1 MARGDVL
8 KLRYSWWLVLLMLSA
23 ALSAQAAERE
33 IRYFQADGRYAY
45 RTQLLQLILEKTL
58 AEGSYTLK
66 PLYTDVTQDRGLA
79 LLQSGRID
87 VVSLPATPERERLY
101 RAVPVDIMRG
111 MLGYRVLLIR
121 KERQA
126 EFSAITSLD
135 GLRKMRL
142 GFGSQWADFPIL
154 EHNGFTVVGNPHY
167 PNLFGMLDKGRFD
180 AFPRGLNEAWHEL
193 EEHSGEL
200 PDLTV
205 ESALLLYY
213 PYPVYF
219 FVQRDDI
226 ALANRLQRGLDR
238 AMADGSMRTL
248 FLQYHA
254 DIFKRAGLEHRR
266 LILLENPFL
275 PADFRTPDTSWWLP
289 SSLHR

>member
-1 MARGDVL
+1 M
-8 KLRYSWWLVLLMLSA
+8 KLWCAVLL
-23 ALSAQAAERE
+23 ALLWLPGQAAERE
-33 IRYFQADGRYAY
+33 IRYFQADSRYAY

-58 AEGSYTLK
+58 ADGGYTLK
-66 PLYTDVTQDRGLA
+66 PLYTDVTPDRGLL

-154 EHNGFTVVGNPHY
+154 EHNGLTVVGNPQY
-167 PNLFGMLDKGRFD
+167 ASLFGMLDKGRFD
-180 AFPRGLNEAWHEL
+180 AFPRGLNEAWREQ
-193 EEHSGEL
+193 EEHAAEL
-200 PDLTV
+200 PDLAV
-205 ESALLLYY
+205 ESSLLLYY

-226 ALANRLQRGLDR
+226 ALASRLQRGLER

-248 FLQYHA
+248 FLHYHA
-254 DIFKRAGLEHRR
+254 DLLKKAGLEQRR
-266 LILLENPFL
+266 LISLENPLL
-275 PADFRTPDTSWWLP
+275 PADFHAPDTSWWFP

>member
-1 MARGDVL
+1 MKRWCA
-8 KLRYSWWLVLLMLSA
+8 VLLALLWLPF
-23 ALSAQAAERE
+23 ALSGQAAERE
-33 IRYFQADGRYAY
+33 IRYFQADSRYAY
-45 RTQLLQLILEKTL
+45 RTQLLQLILQKTQ
-58 AEGSYTLK
+58 AEGSYRLN
-66 PLYTDVTQDRGLA
+66 PIYTDVTPDRGLL

-126 EFSAITSLD
+126 EFAAISSLD

-154 EHNGFTVVGNPHY
+154 EHNGLTVVGNPQY
-167 PNLFGMLDKGRFD
+167 ASLFGMLDKGRFD

-193 EEHSGEL
+193 EEQAAAWPEL
-200 PDLTV
+200 VV
-205 ESALLLYY
+205 ESSLLLYY

-219 FVQRDDI
+219 FVQRDDM
-226 ALANRLQRGLDR
+226 ALASRLQRGLER
-238 AMADGSMRTL
+238 AMADGSMRSL
-248 FLQYHA
+248 FLHYHA
-254 DIFKRAGLEHRR
+254 DLLKKAGLEQRR
-266 LILLENPFL
+266 LITLENPLL
-275 PADFRTPDTSWWLP
+275 PADFLAPDTSWWLP

>member
-1 MARGDVL
+1 M
-8 KLRYSWWLVLLMLSA
+8 KLWCAVLL
-23 ALSAQAAERE
+23 ALLWLPGQAAERE
-33 IRYFQADGRYAY
+33 IRYFQADSRYAY

-58 AEGSYTLK
+58 ADGGYTLK
-66 PLYTDVTQDRGLA
+66 PLYTDVTPDRGLL

-142 GFGSQWADFPIL
+142 GFGSQWADLPIL
-154 EHNGFTVVGNPHY
+154 QHNGLNVVATPQY
-167 PNLFGMLDKGRFD
+167 QNLFAMLEKGRFD
-180 AFPRGLNEAWHEL
+180 AFPRGLNEAWHEV
-193 EEHSGEL
+193 EERTISQ
-200 PDLTV
+200 PDLVV
-205 ESALLLYY
+205 ESSLLLYY

-219 FVQRDDI
+219 FVNRDDK
-226 ALANRLQRGLDR
+226 ALAERLERGLAR
-238 AMADGSMRTL
+238 AQADGSMRRL

-254 DIFKRAGLEHRR
+254 EALRQANLAQRH
-266 LILLENPFL
+266 LISLENPLL
-275 PADFRTPDTSWWLP
+275 PSDFHEPDTSWWLP
-289 SSLHR
+289 ASLGH